1 MCSTRCPHR
10 HKLRQQCYLLYIW
23 LPHTV
28 TFNPYLYV
36 EDSWNCTFMSF
47 LLQHRVFYD
56 TVVVFSVESYC
67 RVLLKMYSLF
77 RFKSHRSKFKNFIN
91 EKVKKWFYFFTC
103 ILPGYVPHES
113 SKEFLKNIN
122 LKNKSWFPSEVSR
135 VTSANNPWDDAF
147 SCIT

>member
-1 MCSTRCPHR
+1 MYRIYSRPPDWNWQELSVCSTRCPHR

-67 RVLLKMYSLF
+67 RVLLKMYLQQLWKPVKF
-77 RFKSHRSKFKNFIN
+77 TFSHSPFCKIFFHSPTINIKVIFPWIFVWICGMYYIWGYKF
-91 EKVKKWFYFFTC
+91 V
-103 ILPGYVPHES
+103 
-113 SKEFLKNIN
+113 N
-122 LKNKSWFPSEVSR
+122 LR
-135 VTSANNPWDDAF
+135 
-147 SCIT
+147 